1 KYPANS
7 PPPPYASTV
16 PQGQQH
22 GQYPQGHGQPHGY
35 GQPPPQQGY
44 SHASGYQPVP
54 QGYAQQGYP
63 QQGYPQTQQYG
74 KQPMYGGQGQT
85 VVVSQPVPSTMIV
98 TTAQPRP
105 SNYLVPAILA
115 CLCCFWPTGICAI
128 VAASK
133 QNVKNIE
140 NQFPT
145 VFYKFKIYQ
154 HKQIS
159 VFPHHFDDV
168 KDGTIYNKVVHLT
181 ERLRNMSEKNQAEPM
196 AVSRFTIPDMP
207 EKSKKLYNGNVLC
220 SVIHS
225 PRVAQPV
232 PSTIIMTTA
241 QSKPFDW
248 FIPALLAC
256 FCCFWPTGICAI
268 VAACVSNRAADS
280 GNMQSAE
287 RSARTARNLTI
298 LTVVFGCYQP
308 HPNGLKSKNC
318 NATDLIACARMC
330 DNPKHTKLGIQVN
343 NGYCISDNDLVN
355 DNPNANKIPEDSCHS
370 ANSENASEMKVY
382 DIKKHVILD
391 KDLCPVGYSL
401 GVPNIF
407 VGEEDCQTH
416 KKFYC
421 YGSTAIERNAM
432 SWYDAQKLC
441 KDISSRL
448 VNEGELPS
456 STKGQYWLH
465 GIHYNDFDIQT
476 PLPLYPTR
484 CAAMHR
490 HRKVYSIK
498 LYDCSTKL
506 YTLCISKHAP
516 TNKWPGTSIPPTSSS
531 STKMTSTKLSP
542 TSPGVTFQISTN
554 FSTDVNI
561 STTTTNNTVT
571 MATLIPDT
579 VSVSIIIPVLAII
592 SVLAIIGV
600 VIFCIRKRQNAGNN
614 QSLSPQREHT
624 TLLDAQKS
632 GQSSPNTDAGAEN
645 VELQSH

>member
-1 KYPANS
+1 MSLSIDNCGKLRLIILIWILTLTLYNIADSQNLEITSTRTMWEDLETNCNTASDVSKLFCSEIKDDIKKCDVTPINS
-7 PPPPYASTV
+7 MDTSNFLDDFSAWI
-16 PQGQQH
+16 
-22 GQYPQGHGQPHGY
+22 
-35 GQPPPQQGY
+35 
-44 SHASGYQPVP
+44 HA
-54 QGYAQQGYP
+54 
-63 QQGYPQTQQYG
+63 
-74 KQPMYGGQGQT
+74 
-85 VVVSQPVPSTMIV
+85 
-98 TTAQPRP
+98 
-105 SNYLVPAILA
+105 YLVRS
-115 CLCCFWPTGICAI
+115 FSI
-128 VAASK
+128 V
-133 QNVKNIE
+133 
-140 NQFPT
+140 
-145 VFYKFKIYQ
+145 YK
-154 HKQIS
+154 
-159 VFPHHFDDV
+159 
-168 KDGTIYNKVVHLT
+168 
-181 ERLRNMSEKNQAEPM
+181 
-196 AVSRFTIPDMP
+196 
-207 EKSKKLYNGNVLC
+207 
-220 SVIHS
+220 
-225 PRVAQPV
+225 
-232 PSTIIMTTA
+232 
-241 QSKPFDW
+241 
-248 FIPALLAC
+248 
-256 FCCFWPTGICAI
+256 
-268 VAACVSNRAADS
+268 
-280 GNMQSAE
+280 
-287 RSARTARNLTI
+287 
-298 LTVVFGCYQP
+298 GCYQP

-448 VNEGELPS
+448 VNEGELSS

-516 TNKWPGTSIPPTSSS
+516 TNKWPGISIPPTSRS

-542 TSPGVTFQISTN
+542 TSPEVTFQISTN

-561 STTTTNNTVT
+561 STTTTNITVT

-579 VSVSIIIPVLAII
+579 VSVSIIIPVLAVI

-632 GQSSPNTDAGAEN
+632 GQSSPNTDAGAES